1 MRSSLRTRPGSN
13 AWPSQS
19 PTASRV
25 SSALQNQHRF
35 AKKSSHSN
43 ERMKRSVPPMSN
55 IHEKI
60 RRGLAALALVI
71 LVAAGC
77 AAQDSDA
84 FKKFEAVD
92 FSKQKV
98 TRDELKDLEL
108 SDLSLLRG
116 VVFGRHGRVFKE
128 RDIQAYLKDQ
138 PWYKPDPAFSNSAL
152 NDTERANL
160 DLIRELEADKHDQ
173 IEPGDLRWWQAR
185 EIAEEKL
192 GTHSSAEWHVMRAE
206 VEAIHGKSFD
216 DEPWLQQYFEDRYW
230 YKSDPNY
237 NPRSLS
243 ATERHNLSAIEAAQR
258 AQRHA
263 AISPGDME
271 LFEKRLVTEDLLH
284 GLSLYELRLLLNEIY
299 ARQGRQFKTEWLSQ
313 YFYSQPWYYPSDDNK
328 EPALSDTEK
337 KNVDAIVT
345 YERKLKESLSTQPV
359 TQALLEGMFLEDA
372 RKLRNEIYAHHGKV
386 FKDKWLQ
393 KYFASFDWYK
403 PNLNYT
409 DAALTPVERQNAAAI
424 AAYEKKATSVMAAVE
439 G

>member
-1 MRSSLRTRPGSN
+1 
-13 AWPSQS
+13 
-19 PTASRV
+19 
-25 SSALQNQHRF
+25 
-35 AKKSSHSN
+35 
-43 ERMKRSVPPMSN
+43 MSN
-55 IHEKI
+55 TTAKLG
-60 RRGLAALALVI
+60 RALAALALV
-71 LVAAGC
+71 LVAAASV

-98 TRDELKDLEL
+98 SRGELKDLEL

-138 PWYKPDPAFSNSAL
+138 PWYKPDPNFSNSAL
-152 NDTERANL
+152 NETERANL

-185 EIAEEKL
+185 EMTEEKL

-216 DEPWLQQYFEDRYW
+216 GEPWLQQYFEDRYW
-230 YKSDPNY
+230 YKPDPAY
-237 NPRSLS
+237 NPHSLS

-258 AQRHA
+258 QQRHA

-271 LFEKRLVTEDLLH
+271 LFENRLVNEDMLR
-284 GLSLYELRLLLNEIY
+284 GLSLYELRLLRNEIY
-299 ARQGRQFKTEWLSQ
+299 ARRGRQFKTEWLSQ
-313 YFYSQPWYYPSDDNK
+313 YFYSQPWYYPRDDK
-328 EPALSDTEK
+328 GEPELSATERKNIDT
-337 KNVDAIVT
+337 IVA
-345 YERKLKESLSTQPV
+345 YERKLKDSLSAQPI
-359 TQALLEGMFLEDA
+359 TPGLLEGMFLEDA
-372 RKLRNEIYAHHGKV
+372 RKLRNEIYARHGRV
-386 FKDKWLQ
+386 FKDRWLQ

-403 PNLNYT
+403 PNPNYT
-409 DAALTPVERQNAAAI
+409 DAALTAVERQNAATI